1 MHPAHPPEDREMEL
15 REHLAE
21 LKSRTTRV
29 LIVIVAGMA
38 IVFQFSSEL
47 IKRFWMDVF
56 REELDMVVYTPTE
69 WIMARLAFSFV
80 LTFFVAYPYIVY
92 ELYLFAKPGLYEHE
106 RKFVK
111 TFLPFSY
118 LLFLLGTALAY
129 FVVIPKLYGLA
140 TSSYLGAE
148 PFLSVKKTLY
158 GAFKIFL
165 AFGLAFQIP
174 VLAVIA
180 VRIGLIDSKWL
191 KEKRLIIYIAVF
203 ILATNVTLDIT
214 GLSQIVILGLVVV
227 MYELSIAIA
236 GLMEGKREN
245 GMRTRR
251 AV

>member
-1 MHPAHPPEDREMEL
+1 MHSTHPPEDREMEL

-21 LKSRTTRV
+21 LKTRTTKL
-29 LIVIVAGMA
+29 LIVMLVGIG
-38 IVFQFSSEL
+38 IVFQYSDEL
-47 IKRFWMDVF
+47 IKKFWVDVF
-56 REELDMVVYTPTE
+56 REKLDMVVYTPTE
-69 WIMARLAFSFV
+69 WIMARLVFSFV
-80 LTFFVAYPYIVY
+80 VTFFVVYPYIVY

-118 LLFLLGTALAY
+118 ILFLLGTALAY
-129 FVVIPKLYGLA
+129 FVVIPKLYSLA
-140 TSSYLGAE
+140 TVEYLGAH

-180 VRIGLIDSKWL
+180 VRLRLITSRWL

-214 GLSQIVILGLVVV
+214 GLSQLVVLALV
-227 MYELSIAIA
+227 VIMYEVSILIA
-236 GLMEGKREN
+236 GLMEKEGGE
-245 GMRTRR
+245 GRR
-251 AV
+251 